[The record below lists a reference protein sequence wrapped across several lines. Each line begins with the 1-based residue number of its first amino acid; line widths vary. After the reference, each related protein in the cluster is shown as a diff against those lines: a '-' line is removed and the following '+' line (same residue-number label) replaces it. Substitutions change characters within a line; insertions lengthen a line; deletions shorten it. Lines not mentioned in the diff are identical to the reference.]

1 MQEKR
6 NKLLTGS
13 LIVLLIVI
21 VAMAFLTREKQTF
34 SVPQNLYNDVDL
46 NKVDQITLEGPS
58 GTTRLHFE
66 GYRWKVNDTID
77 ADRGLVEVL
86 FATLQQAAPKR
97 AVAGSLQDSVEGQL
111 RNHGV
116 KVSLFAGSARLKSFY
131 AGGNEQKTQAIFLPE
146 SGGEPHLITIPG
158 YRVYVSGIF
167 EMPPLAWREKLVF
180 NFNWQ
185 NFSRLEAR
193 YKNPAGNFDILMKQN
208 QVYIPGLAEADTAK
222 LNTYLDQI
230 SLFTVEEYIQSN
242 RITDSLAASPPMLDL
257 EISDVA
263 NRRYQL
269 SVFATPTQFYG
280 RIDDRNW
287 AILNEK
293 RIIPLL
299 RPKEFFIKR

>member
-13 LIVLLIVI
+13 LIVLLTAI
-21 VAMAFLTREKQTF
+21 VAVVFLTREGQTS
-34 SVPQNLYNDVDL
+34 SVQQNLYNDVDL
-46 NKVDQITLEGPS
+46 KKIDQITLEGPS
-58 GTTRLHFE
+58 GTTRLRFE

-97 AVAGSLQDSVEGQL
+97 PVANSLQDSVERQL
-111 RNHGV
+111 RAHGV

-146 SGGEPHLITIPG
+146 SGGKPHLITIPG

-167 EMPPLAWREKLVF
+167 EIPPMAWREKLVF

-185 NFSRLEAR
+185 NFNRLEAR
-193 YKNPAGNFDILMKQN
+193 YKNPAGNFEVLMKQN
-208 QVYIPGLAEADTAK
+208 QVYIPGVEEPDTAK

-230 SLFTVEEYIQSN
+230 SLFTVDEYIQPN
-242 RITDSLAASPPMLDL
+242 RITDSLGASPPMLDL
-257 EISDVA
+257 EVSDIA
-263 NRRYQL
+263 NRHYRL

-280 RIDDRNW
+280 RINDRNW

-299 RPKEFFIKR
+299 RPKDFFVKR